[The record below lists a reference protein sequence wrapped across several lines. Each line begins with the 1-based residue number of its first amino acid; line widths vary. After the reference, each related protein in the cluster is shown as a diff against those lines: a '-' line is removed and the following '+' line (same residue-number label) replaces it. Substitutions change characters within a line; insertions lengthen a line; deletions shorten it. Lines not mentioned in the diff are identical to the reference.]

1 MRPILV
7 SSAFLALF
15 AATAPAQS
23 AVSPGWSA
31 FSGCWAPQAA
41 EGAVVPDSA
50 PRVCV
55 VPTGTNSAD
64 LVSVVSGKVTER
76 TRIDADGQHHDV
88 AKQGCSGWESAA
100 FSSDGRRLYLTSEQ
114 QCLGGVKRVASG
126 VFAIASNGDW
136 INATNV
142 AADSGN
148 SVRVAR
154 YTAFP
159 LVAAIPAEVRDALEP
174 REVADRTARIS
185 ALAPV
190 TTNAVMEAGKF
201 LSPPAIEA
209 WLAELEQDF
218 NLDEKTLI
226 RLADGGVA
234 PSVID
239 VMVAVSNPKVFAVRP
254 TGTGFTLAESDSL
267 AARRALRHNDCV
279 SPVIDP
285 WAWYAYDPCDPYDR
299 YYRSR
304 RFGYGYR
311 YDPYYYGYG
320 AYGYGYGGYGYGGYG
335 GPVVIIVR
343 GSPNDLERG
352 HGKMTKDGYTRGT
365 STPRGTA
372 GTTSTASRERAP
384 RDPDAGT
391 RTTSSGTSSGTTS
404 TGSSSSSGSSS
415 GGGSGRT
422 ATRKPPA
429 A

>member
-15 AATAPAQS
+15 AVSAQAQS
-23 AVSPGWSA
+23 QVSPGWSA
-31 FSGCWAPQAA
+31 FSGCWSPQAA
-41 EGAVVPDSA
+41 DGAAARDSA
-50 PRVCV
+50 PRVCLI
-55 VPTGTNSAD
+55 PTGTNSAD
-64 LVSVVSGKVTER
+64 LVSVVAGKVAER

-136 INATNV
+136 INAMNV
-142 AADSGN
+142 SADSGN

-154 YTAFP
+154 YTAVP
-159 LVAAIPAEVRDALEP
+159 LTPAIPAEVQGVLEP

-190 TTNAVMEAGKF
+190 GTNAVIEAGKF
-201 LSPPAIEA
+201 LSPPAVEA

-218 NLDEKTLI
+218 HLDEKTLI
-226 RLADGGVA
+226 RLADAGVA

-254 TGTGFTLAESDSL
+254 TGTGFTLGESDSL
-267 AARRALRHNDCV
+267 ATRRAARSNDCV

-311 YDPYYYGYG
+311 YDPYYYGSG
-320 AYGYGYGGYGYGGYG
+320 AYGYGGYGYGGYGYGGYG

-343 GSPNDLERG
+343 GSENDLERG
-352 HGKMTKDGYTRGT
+352 HGKMTRDGYTRGT

-372 GTTSTASRERAP
+372 GTTSTATRDRAP
-384 RDPDAGT
+384 RDPDAGS
-391 RTTSSGTSSGTTS
+391 RTSTGTTS
-404 TGSSSSSGSSS
+404 TGASSSSGSSS
-415 GGGSGRT
+415 GGGSERT